1 VQRLLS
7 PIAERTRES
16 DVRHYGY
23 QIWLGTDGAGDAFA
37 VMQGHRGQYII
48 IVPAREL
55 VIVRTGYEVNPAK
68 ENHIPLEVNRCIDRA
83 KAIVG
88 GAGV

>member
-1 VQRLLS
+1 
-7 PIAERTRES
+7 
-16 DVRHYGY
+16 
-23 QIWLGTDGAGDAFA
+23 
-37 VMQGHRGQYII
+37 MQGHRGQYII

-55 VIVRTGYEVNPAK
+55 VIVRTGYEVDPAK